1 MSGALTSGCRGA
13 LSYDFTPPNCERP
26 AQLRNYGRYQ
36 LILSGWSK
44 MRHHL
49 VKPSYYLGHCH
60 QTLVCITGFQLLSL
74 PLLKVPPEVIN
85 SASIPLE
92 SQDWIILAW

>member
-1 MSGALTSGCRGA
+1 
-13 LSYDFTPPNCERP
+13 
-26 AQLRNYGRYQ
+26 
-36 LILSGWSK
+36 